1 MAYSKNAKDDLEAVT
16 RYIKK
21 IKKLIMGEPDV
32 YCNGR
37 VYNQDDSRWVDQDEK

>member
-1 MAYSKNAKDDLEAVT
+1 MAYSKKDKDDLEAVA
-16 RYIKK
+16 RYLRT

-37 VYNQDDSRWVDQDEK
+37 VYIKENNDEGD